1 MLCLSKVK
9 QLIGNQN
16 SKSLFAIGY
25 TSYTFGAF
33 RKLYHTDSCSL
44 VKALLVMPFCA
55 PSPAAPGGSCPPPF
69 TSPRYNYATE
79 VVRQVVGQQTGSD
92 NWLETS
98 GYGTCG
104 VRQVV
109 GDNWRKHGW
118 LATPGLSHL
127 DYTVSPKRPPYIFLN
142 AILIIILGQGVAL
155 TAKSSSITDR
165 ETEMIFKN
173 IY

>member
-1 MLCLSKVK
+1 MMIFWGCTLLESKMLCLLSKVK

-25 TSYTFGAF
+25 TSDTFGAF
-33 RKLYHTDSCSL
+33 RKLYHTDLCSL
-44 VKALLVMPFCA
+44 VKALLVMPFCT

-69 TSPRYNYATE
+69 TFPRYNYATE

-92 NWLETS
+92 NWLDTS

-118 LATPGLSHL
+118 LHCVSQNAHL
-127 DYTVSPKRPPYIFLN
+127 VF
-142 AILIIILGQGVAL
+142 
-155 TAKSSSITDR
+155 
-165 ETEMIFKN
+165 F
-173 IY
+173 

>member
-1 MLCLSKVK
+1 
-9 QLIGNQN
+9 
-16 SKSLFAIGY
+16 
-25 TSYTFGAF
+25 
-33 RKLYHTDSCSL
+33 L

-55 PSPAAPGGSCPPPF
+55 PSPAAPGGSCSPPF
-69 TSPRYNYATE
+69 TLPRYNYATE

-109 GDNWRKHGW
+109 GDNWRKHGL

-127 DYTVSPKRPPYIFLN
+127 DYTASPKTPTLYFLN
-142 AILIIILGQGVAL
+142 AILIIILGQGVVL
-155 TAKSSSITDR
+155 TAKKLT
-165 ETEMIFKN
+165 N
-173 IY
+173 N